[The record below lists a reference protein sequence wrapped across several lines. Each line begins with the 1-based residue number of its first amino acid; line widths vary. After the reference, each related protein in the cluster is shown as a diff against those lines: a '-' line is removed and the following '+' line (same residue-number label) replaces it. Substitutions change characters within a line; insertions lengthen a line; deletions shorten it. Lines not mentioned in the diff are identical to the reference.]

1 MIVGGVVP
9 KLLLLLHQLGRH
21 VIRGCSEPL
30 DDCLGFPPEALGIS
44 EKGKSQVDPIFAVDP
59 LLCRSSVASFISP
72 LSAWTYAIGRNSVLR
87 QVSVLS
93 PTLGGDDRT
102 ELQQKVQDILDR
114 RPRLWR
120 D

>member
-1 MIVGGVVP
+1 
-9 KLLLLLHQLGRH
+9 
-21 VIRGCSEPL
+21 
-30 DDCLGFPPEALGIS
+30 
-44 EKGKSQVDPIFAVDP
+44 
-59 LLCRSSVASFISP
+59 
-72 LSAWTYAIGRNSVLR
+72 VLR